1 MQSETGCQ
9 GKIDSKPKDGG
20 FIKERYC
27 YFCQSPSHLI
37 RDCPKMKVEASSKK
51 AVGASG
57 FSDQR
62 IGRGGRGGYR
72 GLGRG
77 KSRYSEKDTF
87 TDNSSADNIKADET
101 ESQHIASCGINVCL
115 DCPVCKDTDVT
126 NDDHYHEVSER

>member
-1 MQSETGCQ
+1 MIHVQSETGCR

-27 YFCQSPSHLI
+27 YFCQSPSHFI
-37 RDCPKMKVEASSKK
+37 RDCQTMKCEARSKK
-51 AVGASG
+51 ALGASV
-57 FSDQR
+57 FSDLR

-87 TDNSSADNIKADET
+87 IENISADNIQADET
-101 ESQHIASCGINVCL
+101 ECQHIASCGLNV
-115 DCPVCKDTDVT
+115 DVKSMQAYSFVDYLFIQT
-126 NDDHYHEVSER
+126 